1 MANPITGAFSGET
14 ITVDAI
20 VNDPTYIQERV
31 LEDLDRSFLEEALF
45 RNGGDNQGIV
55 AYAEAVSPFL
65 NDDAEEVAEFAE
77 IPISELD
84 TGKIKSLIGAK
95 TALGV
100 SVSLEQRRF
109 NKLDQVTRQVTA
121 LKNTMVRNSVRAS
134 LGALESAGVPTLAVG
149 ANWEDPAANPLKDI
163 RIAKRMIRE
172 AKPEET
178 DDQKFGYNP
187 DTLVISE
194 SVLEAA
200 LDHDNVQKFFIGDL
214 ASENPVYKGV
224 LPSALSDLRIVTSSW
239 LQEDE
244 IYVLESQTA
253 GFFSDS
259 IPLTVSELYAPHG
272 DNGYGGTTQSWRV
285 DAFRNRII
293 AVDNPKAVVK
303 ITGAIV

>member
-1 MANPITGAFSGET
+1 MANPITGAFSGDT

-45 RNGGDNQGIV
+45 RNGGENQGIV

-77 IPISELD
+77 IPLSELD
-84 TGKIKSLIGAK
+84 HGKIKSLIGAK

-134 LGALESAGVPTLAVG
+134 LRAFDSASVPTLDVG

-200 LDHDNVQKFFIGDL
+200 LDHENVQKFFIGNL
-214 ASENPVYKGV
+214 ASENPAYKGI